1 MNLLHFTIL
10 PVQLSTST
18 VLCKSLGQPSLFFI
32 SHKMPAKLFLSHL
45 GLKVLSSSLWLLFHP
60 FLAKYLTTE
69 LGIIQV
75 QEKWYIQG

>member
-1 MNLLHFTIL
+1 
-10 PVQLSTST
+10 
-18 VLCKSLGQPSLFFI
+18 
-32 SHKMPAKLFLSHL
+32 MPAMFFLSHL
-45 GLKVLSSSLWLLFHP
+45 ESSSLWLLFHP

>member
-1 MNLLHFTIL
+1 
-10 PVQLSTST
+10 
-18 VLCKSLGQPSLFFI
+18 
-32 SHKMPAKLFLSHL
+32 MPAKLFLSHL